1 VGSKVVRSLS
11 SEMGSVNILESSTAE
26 VPMKS
31 SVSLEEY
38 MEVGGEDMSSVQ
50 KYFPVVRSGSKSRG
64 VSGRLCISYL
74 SFIHSIPS
82 IISQSFSWMS
92 AVLQMISI
100 FISSRVERGIWI
112 AAGSER
118 V

>member
-1 VGSKVVRSLS
+1 VLSKVVRSLS
-11 SEMGSVNILESSTAE
+11 SEMGSVNILDSSTAE

-38 MEVGGEDMSSVQ
+38 MEVGGEDMLSVQ
-50 KYFPVVRSGSKSRG
+50 KYFLVVHSGSKSRG

-74 SFIHSIPS
+74 SFIHSIPL
-82 IISQSFSWMS
+82 IISQSFSWIS
-92 AVLQMISI
+92 AVLQAISI
-100 FISSRVERGIWI
+100 FISLIGERGVWI
-112 AAGSER
+112 TADSER